1 MKLSYTVCAVS
12 WKSADLTHIPAD
24 LWPLKRYGTCA
35 PFCVYLFEVTHKKD
49 RLSPLSSTNNLL
61 VEFGNHTPTR
71 LAPLSTRPKTV
82 RVEVT
87 RLELNPLLDSNDG
100 MSFLARCHKDSS
112 LQHPFQDQHLYR
124 LYTIDKHPAAT
135 LLSPTIPLPIH
146 AAAVPL

>member
-35 PFCVYLFEVTHKKD
+35 QFCVYLFEVTHKKD
-49 RLSPLSSTNNLL
+49 RLSPLSLTNNLL

-87 RLELNPLLDSNDG
+87 RLDPLSRGLQIEPPLLDSNDG
-100 MSFLARCHKDSS
+100 MSFLARCHEDSS
-112 LQHPFQDQHLYR
+112 LQHQSQDQRPYR
-124 LYTIDKHPAAT
+124 LYISYD
-135 LLSPTIPLPIH
+135 
-146 AAAVPL
+146 

>member
-35 PFCVYLFEVTHKKD
+35 QFCVYLFEVTHKKD
-49 RLSPLSSTNNLL
+49 RLSPLSLTNNLL

-87 RLELNPLLDSNDG
+87 RFDPLSRGLQIEPPLLDSNDG
-100 MSFLARCHKDSS
+100 MSFLARCHEDSS
-112 LQHPFQDQHLYR
+112 LQHQSQDQRPYR
-124 LYTIDKHPAAT
+124 LYI
-135 LLSPTIPLPIH
+135 S
-146 AAAVPL
+146 

>member
-35 PFCVYLFEVTHKKD
+35 QFCVYLFEVTHKKD
-49 RLSPLSSTNNLL
+49 RLSPLSLTNNLL

-87 RLELNPLLDSNDG
+87 RLDPLSKGLQIEPPSWIQTMVCHSLRGVMKIPRYNTNPKTNAL
-100 MSFLARCHKDSS
+100 
-112 LQHPFQDQHLYR
+112 
-124 LYTIDKHPAAT
+124 IDCIYHSQAPC
-135 LLSPTIPLPIH
+135 
-146 AAAVPL
+146 

>member
-35 PFCVYLFEVTHKKD
+35 QFCVYLFEVTHKKD
-49 RLSPLSSTNNLL
+49 RLSPLSLTNNLL

-87 RLELNPLLDSNDG
+87 RLDPLSRGLQIEPPLLDSNDG
-100 MSFLARCHKDSS
+100 MSFLARCHEDSS
-112 LQHPFQDQHLYR
+112 LQHQSQDQRPYR
-124 LYTIDKHPAAT
+124 LYI
-135 LLSPTIPLPIH
+135 S
-146 AAAVPL
+146 